1 MKLLP
6 EVIRRDGYT
15 HTMIIR
21 KGDVA
26 VFDMRHKRSKTPRF
40 EVVKIRKLPACLLR
54 GVAYE
59 AREALPLDKDWGLHG
74 WTYVTIAAA
83 MLHFE
88 ILATKKPYDLYHF
101 LPEQRRRAR
110 RDGVR
115 R

>member
-26 VFDMRHKRSKTPRF
+26 VFDMRHERSKTPRF
-40 EVVKIRKLPACLLR
+40 EVIKIRSVPAFAIR

-74 WTYVTIAAA
+74 WTYVTLDAA

-88 ILATKKPYDLYHF
+88 TITHDWKPYDLYHF
-101 LPEQRRRAR
+101 LREQRRRAR

-115 R
+115 